1 MADAP
6 SSAPPPVASAASSLF
21 RTEAVEF
28 QLTHR
33 RWGELALLQ
42 PVAVQTL
49 TIALTVSVGLILTFL
64 CLAQYAR
71 KESVPG
77 YLRPAGGTAKIYLPQ
92 AGIIRAV
99 HVAEGDHVA
108 ENQPLLTV
116 ETAQFSGTG
125 DDVNLALIRTLKEQR
140 AVLSKQIEAE
150 GRRTASERERLTA
163 LIKGLE
169 TEIGLFNDQ
178 VRLQTDRIK
187 LARATLDA
195 STGLAA
201 KGILADVE
209 FKRRQRDLM
218 EMEQI
223 RSSLEQQSA
232 ARRAQLTETRF
243 TLEQLPVTR
252 AERVQGLRNDLAS
265 VEQRLAEIDG
275 RRAYVIRAPV
285 SGRVSMLQALPGEA
299 ADTRRLQA
307 TIMPARGALLA
318 ELYIPTRAIGFVR
331 QDQTVRLL
339 YEAFPYQKYG
349 TFGGHVAK
357 LSRTVLTGAEA
368 GGPVS
373 LREPSYRALVALDR
387 DTVDADGVQVSLQPD
402 MLLRADI
409 VLDRRSIMAW
419 LLEPVLGSHRV
430 LDFAPLGA
438 ALQSWVAEPAAAG
451 WNATWSIAKP
461 WMVQVS
467 QAAAATARRVLKGLS
482 AAPKPEPAEQ
492 PSGARGRG

>member
-1 MADAP
+1 MAKAP
-6 SSAPPPVASAASSLF
+6 SSAPPPAVSNASPLF

-42 PVAVQTL
+42 PVALQTL
-49 TIALTVSVGLILTFL
+49 TVALTVSVGLILIFL

-77 YLRPAGGTAKIYLPQ
+77 YLRPAGGTAKIHLPQ
-92 AGIIRAV
+92 AGIIRTV

-116 ETAQFSGTG
+116 ETAQISGTG
-125 DDVNLALIRTLKEQR
+125 ADVNLALIRTLGEQR
-140 AVLSKQIEAE
+140 AGLSRQIEAE
-150 GRRTASERERLTA
+150 ERRTASERERLTT

-169 TEIGLFNDQ
+169 REVALFNEQ
-178 VRLQTDRIK
+178 VRLQADRIR
-187 LARATLDA
+187 LARTSLDA
-195 STGLAA
+195 ASGLAA

-209 FKRRQRDLM
+209 YKRRQRDLM
-218 EMEQI
+218 EMEQVQ
-223 RSSLEQQSA
+223 SSLEQQSA
-232 ARRAQLTETRF
+232 ARRGQLTETRF
-243 TLEQLPVTR
+243 TLEQLPVAR
-252 AERVQGLRNDLAS
+252 AERLQGLRNDLAS
-265 VEQRLAEIDG
+265 VDQRLAEIDG

-285 SGRVSMLQALPGEA
+285 AGRVSMLQALPGEE

-307 TIMPARGALLA
+307 TIMPAQGALLA

-331 QDQTVRLL
+331 PDQPVRLL

-349 TFGGHVAK
+349 TFGGRIVR
-357 LSRTVLTGAEA
+357 LSRTVLTAAEA

-373 LREPSYRALVALDR
+373 LREPSYRALIALDR
-387 DTVDADGVQVSLQPD
+387 DTVDVEGVQVSLQPD

-419 LLEPVLGSHRV
+419 LLEPVLGTHRV
-430 LDFAPLGA
+430 LDFAPLGT
-438 ALQSWVAEPAAAG
+438 LLRTWVVEPAASG
-451 WNATWSIAKP
+451 WNAARATAVP
-461 WMVQVS
+461 WIVWAS
-467 QAAAATARRVLKGLS
+467 QAAADKARHVFEDLSTALQQGPPQRRN
-482 AAPKPEPAEQ
+482 
-492 PSGARGRG
+492 GARGRG